1 MKKIIAVALIALL
14 VFSLAACG
22 KKVDEKTKE
31 LVGKWE
37 STEEFFEEVYEFKSN
52 GEGSNENA
60 IFSYDFKFEVK
71 DGKLNI
77 YQKIFGMYSDEPMT
91 YDYSIDGDVLTLV
104 DEYDVTYEYVKIS

>member
-1 MKKIIAVALIALL
+1 MKKLFTLALVVLL

-22 KKVDEKTKE
+22 KKVDEKAME

-37 STEEFFEEVYEFKSN
+37 STEEFLEEVFEFKSN
-52 GEGSNENA
+52 GEGSNENV

-77 YQKIFGMYSDEPMT
+77 YQKIFGTFSDEPMT

-104 DEYDVTYEYVKIS
+104 DEYDSVYEYVKIS